1 MTVKELA
8 NNIKGAVDWLY
19 ENDEGCVTIDLDSRL
34 AVCVGW
40 LNGYDEDD
48 KLAIHSKTQPSWCIN
63 VNIKVPASDYMKT
76 DYEYINMPYYSNG
89 DIACNDI
96 TIRPDEDYEALAQYL
111 LDTYDYMKK
120 LDIDD
125 SGLIIA

>member
-8 NNIKGAVDWLY
+8 KSIKGAVDWLY
-19 ENDEGCVTIDLDSRL
+19 ENDEGCVAIDLDNRL

-48 KLAIHSKTQPSWCIN
+48 ELAIHSKTQPSWCIN
-63 VNIKVPASDYMKT
+63 ANIKVPASDYMKT